1 MKSVRLTE
9 QASYLFCFTLQG
21 QPLKTRKKFLNW
33 YSISPFWKKLGQNCK
48 NHCFIRPC
56 WSGEFFCWASTC
68 WNHYVQAEPV
78 KEEPWLCITFLKWSD
93 NHCLHNQW
101 VVNST
106 ASTAVYIYQPNSSLA
121 STGTQLVFLLCS
133 DPFLLNG
140 FNETYD
146 E

>member
-1 MKSVRLTE
+1 MQVTCFVSHCKDNHLKNLRNFLIDI
-9 QASYLFCFTLQG
+9 LFL
-21 QPLKTRKKFLNW
+21 
-33 YSISPFWKKLGQNCK
+33 PFEKKLGQNCK
-48 NHCFIRPC
+48 NHCFIRLC

-106 ASTAVYIYQPNSSLA
+106 ASTAAYIPAKQQPYLYWNTTCFSALFRSF
-121 STGTQLVFLLCS
+121 SFEWV
-133 DPFLLNG
+133 
-140 FNETYD
+140 
-146 E
+146 

>member
-33 YSISPFWKKLGQNCK
+33 YSISPFWKKLGGNCK

-106 ASTAVYIYQPNSSLA
+106 ASTAAYIPAKQQPCLYWNTTCFSALFRSF
-121 STGTQLVFLLCS
+121 SFEWV
-133 DPFLLNG
+133 
-140 FNETYD
+140 
-146 E
+146 